1 MDIFNLDEFD
11 SASKNSNEKNYE
23 NDENSNKF
31 DPFKLIKFKSNP
43 SVNNVKNISKI
54 QKIYNENF
62 AENNEENE
70 EEFEEEEEEDY
81 NYNNL
86 INTMIKDNKIAEEE
100 EEENEEEFEENEIS
114 SKIQKNS
121 IENNNNNNNIN
132 NNNNENIN
140 NIINNE
146 IINNNIVNSIII
158 NNESSQTFAIEDEIN
173 ISEYSKISPL
183 AIKFPFELDDFQ
195 KRSIIRLEKH
205 QNVLVCAHTSSGKT
219 VVAEYGIALG
229 KHNNNR
235 VLYTSPIKALS
246 NQKYRDFK
254 KKFSDVGIL
263 TGDVSINPDA
273 QCLIMTTEILQQS
286 LYKNSELL
294 NSVEW
299 VIFDE
304 VHYINDNERGHV
316 WEEILILLPQNIGLI
331 MLSAT
336 VPNYLEFAK
345 WVGQIKKTVIY
356 IENTLKRVV
365 PLEHFLFLDTNNIF
379 LAKDK
384 DNNIY
389 KDNIDKA
396 IKQLD
401 NLRMQSKKNNKK
413 KKIMER
419 EDEFIENILWY
430 EKFKNKSK
438 KKEKFNKKNNQ
449 NYQKNYNKNYN
460 DGKPKITKIHHKIDE
475 IVDYLVNQKETPAV
489 IFVFSIKRITEYAK
503 MLSNTKFIPD
513 KQSLK
518 IQSFFNTC
526 ITKTLPPED
535 INIPQIQE
543 TREILK
549 SGIGIHHSGLL
560 PILKEIIEILYSK
573 NLLKIL
579 FATTSFSIGLNM
591 PTKTVVFTEI
601 YKFNEDRKEILTS
614 SEYLQMCG
622 RAGRRGIDEVGE
634 VYILLMDPVY
644 KNENND
650 INEMLTKIGTN
661 VESKF
666 RLSYKTIITFFSRN
680 IKKIEEFFKESFLES
695 LNAQNIPKIMG
706 EIHSLKSSSEQF
718 LNNINCSKQNDVE
731 LIKENFDLYCKL
743 EYYNNIIFND
753 DYFKETLNSKGRI
766 IKVFDFEELCEK
778 KVIIVCYYDDYNNE
792 IWTFD
797 IKKINVIE
805 YENENKKNKNLE
817 LKKEGKYK
825 KYVFKYKEYF
835 KKNIIEI
842 YDDKIIEDNK
852 KLQCN
857 KDNNGYLYFNI
868 KDFNY
873 IYNNLKNLIE
883 TELKPINYT
892 KKLMHQ
898 NEYAQ
903 NIEKR
908 AEILS
913 KIKISPCNKCSLYKE
928 HFKEYSKFYEKDTE
942 LKEKEKN
949 LNPENLQ
956 HYKEFDL
963 RLKIL
968 KKLDFVD
975 KDNQVTLK
983 GKAAREIS
991 TTDCLIVSEL
1001 LLSNILEKLTDNEIV
1016 GFISGFCSNK
1026 NEIDFTL
1033 TDKFSNNFQN
1043 AVDEFKKI
1051 NDKIVEIEKSFE
1063 FEDNKYDRRIT
1074 FAISKA
1080 MISWMEGK
1088 NFNEILQETELE
1100 EGKLYN
1106 LIMRIYLFL
1115 EECINFYGTL
1125 GNLTLN
1131 EKFTKIKSNLL
1142 RGIMAIQSL
1151 YLQDNIDID
1160 GDD

>member
-1 MDIFNLDEFD
+1 MDIFNLDEFENNFQ
-11 SASKNSNEKNYE
+11 SKEQNENKNEE
-23 NDENSNKF
+23 NDNKIF
-31 DPFKLIKFKSNP
+31 DPFKLIKIKSNP
-43 SVNNVKNISKI
+43 NQNFNNNNNNKNISKI

-62 AENNEENE
+62 AQNE
-70 EEFEEEEEEDY
+70 EESEEEFYEEEEEDY
-81 NYNNL
+81 KFNNL
-86 INTMIKDNKIAEEE
+86 INDMVKENEIFEEE
-100 EEENEEEFEENEIS
+100 EEENEEEKEIEEKKDSNINE
-114 SKIQKNS
+114 NDN
-121 IENNNNNNNIN
+121 NNNNNNNI
-132 NNNNENIN
+132 
-140 NIINNE
+140 
-146 IINNNIVNSIII
+146 
-158 NNESSQTFAIEDEIN
+158 ESPQIYAIEDEIN
-173 ISEYSKISPL
+173 VSEFSKISPL
-183 AIKFPFELDDFQ
+183 AINYPFELDDFQ
-195 KRSIIRLEKH
+195 KRSIIRLERH

-229 KHNNNR
+229 KHKSNR

-254 KKFSDVGIL
+254 KKFGDVGIL
-263 TGDVSINPDA
+263 TGDVSLNPDA

-365 PLEHFLFLDTNNIF
+365 PLEHFLFLDKNNIF

-389 KDNIDKA
+389 KDNIAKA

-401 NLRMQSKKNNKK
+401 NLRVQNKGKKDKKKKEQEFIDNINWYEQFKNKK
-413 KKIMER
+413 KQ
-419 EDEFIENILWY
+419 N
-430 EKFKNKSK
+430 
-438 KKEKFNKKNNQ
+438 KFNKKNNQ
-449 NYQKNYNKNYN
+449 NYQKGFKNYN
-460 DGKPKITKIHHKIDE
+460 DGKPKITKTHYKIDE
-475 IVDYLVNQKETPAV
+475 IVDFLVFKKEFTPAV

-503 MLSNTKFIPD
+503 MLSNTEFVPAS
-513 KQSLK
+513 QSHK
-518 IQSFFNTC
+518 IVSFFNTC
-526 ITKTLPPED
+526 INKVLPPED
-535 INIPQIQE
+535 VNIPQIQE

-601 YKFNEDRKEILTS
+601 YKFNEDHKEILTS

-644 KNENND
+644 KNEDDD
-650 INEMLTKIGTN
+650 IFEMLTKIGTN

-680 IKKIEEFFKESFLES
+680 LKKIEEFFKESFLES

-706 EIHSLKSSSEQF
+706 EIHTLKSDSEQI
-718 LNNINCSKQNDVE
+718 LGTISCSKTNDVE
-731 LIKENFDLYCKL
+731 FIKTHFELYSQL
-743 EYYNNIIFND
+743 EYLNNSIFVD
-753 DYFKETLNSKGRI
+753 DFFKQTLDCCGRI
-766 IKVFDFEELCEK
+766 IKVFDFDDLCEK
-778 KVIIVCYYDDYNNE
+778 TVIVIRYYDDYNNE
-792 IWTFD
+792 IWTLD
-797 IKKINVIE
+797 LKKANNLIIYEEEIKSK
-805 YENENKKNKNLE
+805 NKKKNNENLE

-825 KYVFKYKEYF
+825 HYFFKYKDYF

-842 YDDKIIEDNK
+842 YNNTINIKIHNFNEDK
-852 KLQCN
+852 
-857 KDNNGYLYFNI
+857 NGYLFFNL
-868 KDFNY
+868 KDLHY
-873 IYNNLKNLIE
+873 IYKEFERLKNSENL
-883 TELKPINYT
+883 TPIDYT
-892 KKLMHQ
+892 KKLMNQ
-898 NEYAQ
+898 LEFSTD
-903 NIEKR
+903 IEKR
-908 AEILS
+908 QEILS
-913 KIKISPCNKCSLYKE
+913 KIEQSPCKNCTLFKT
-928 HFKEYSKFYEKDTE
+928 HFKTFAKFHEKDTE

-968 KKLDFVD
+968 KKMDFVD

-1001 LLSNILEKLTDNEIV
+1001 LLSNILEKLSDNEIV

-1033 TDKFSNNFQN
+1033 NDKFTKNFLI

-1051 NDKIVEIEKSFE
+1051 YDKIVENEKSFE

-1151 YLQDNIDID
+1151 YLQDNINIDIERE
-1160 GDD
+1160 GD